1 MKRESCDICVIG
13 SGAGGAVVAYEAA
26 RRGLRTIVL
35 EQGPRID
42 ADRMSTAEVDMIP
55 RLYKDGGM
63 QLSTSLDF
71 FILQGACV
79 GGSTTV
85 SNMVLIRAGAERFRR
100 WAGLGADIPLSEI
113 MRGYDEIERQLGA
126 SFTVPAA
133 ASRSTALF
141 EKGARRIGLT
151 PRPMLKALGD
161 CRACG
166 NCNIGCSFGSKRSA
180 LTTFIPWAE
189 EQGARVLA
197 DTRVRRLVRRGHRV
211 SHIEATHGTEALR
224 VDAKVFAVCAGPIG
238 SSALLLAS
246 GVKRNV
252 GTRLSFNAGAMMVA
266 DFDEVLDAYD
276 ADQMTSYVPLEE
288 GLLEPTHNPIMS
300 AALTTPGW
308 MEEHAALMRRSVHL
322 AYAGAMVPT
331 DARAEVVWSP
341 WFGHEET
348 RFRPTS
354 DDMLRLRIG
363 LKTIARIFFAAGAR
377 RVLLPTE
384 HFTVLESE
392 ADIALIDERIRS
404 LADVQAG
411 SSHPQ
416 GGNPMSDDP
425 SIGVVDTS
433 FAVHGLENAFV
444 CDASIFPDALGVN
457 PMNSVMALALHA
469 APKMVA
475 RA

>member
-1 MKRESCDICVIG
+1 
-13 SGAGGAVVAYEAA
+13 
-26 RRGLRTIVL
+26 
-35 EQGPRID
+35 
-42 ADRMSTAEVDMIP
+42 
-55 RLYKDGGM
+55 
-63 QLSTSLDF
+63 
-71 FILQGACV
+71 
-79 GGSTTV
+79 
-85 SNMVLIRAGAERFRR
+85 
-100 WAGLGADIPLSEI
+100 
-113 MRGYDEIERQLGA
+113 
-126 SFTVPAA
+126 
-133 ASRSTALF
+133 
-141 EKGARRIGLT
+141 
-151 PRPMLKALGD
+151 
-161 CRACG
+161 
-166 NCNIGCSFGSKRSA
+166 
-180 LTTFIPWAE
+180 
-189 EQGARVLA
+189 
-197 DTRVRRLVRRGHRV
+197 VRRGRRV
-211 SHIEATHGTEALR
+211 SHVEATRGAEPLR
-224 VDAKVFAVCAGPIG
+224 VDAKVVAVCAGPIG
-238 SSALLLAS
+238 SSALLFAS

-266 DFDEVLDAYD
+266 DFEEVLDAYD

-331 DARAEVVWSP
+331 DAQARVVWSP

-348 RFRPTS
+348 RFRPTA

-384 HFTVLESE
+384 RFTVLESE
-392 ADIALIDERIRS
+392 ADIALIDERIRT

-425 SIGVVDTS
+425 DVGVVDTS

-444 CDASIFPDALGVN
+444 CDASVFPDALGVN
-457 PMNSVMALALHA
+457 PMNTVMALALHA